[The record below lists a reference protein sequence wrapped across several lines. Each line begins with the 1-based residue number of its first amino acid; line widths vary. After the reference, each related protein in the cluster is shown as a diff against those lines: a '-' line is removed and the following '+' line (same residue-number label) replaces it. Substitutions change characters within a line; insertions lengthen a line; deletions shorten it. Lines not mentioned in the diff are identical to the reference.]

1 MKIRIGIGAAP
12 TTLEALHE
20 VAQAVSSGGFDSI
33 WLPEVLASPV
43 LDPVVALA
51 VLAATAPRLKL
62 GTTVL
67 FTGTN
72 TIRLAKRLASL
83 DVVSGGRLLVTAV
96 PGLTTGTE
104 PSAIGLDPRNAGP
117 VLEEVLGVLRQLW
130 SGASV
135 THDGPAGTFTN
146 VTVRPTPVQHPLE
159 VWLGGTASNSLL
171 RCGRVG
177 DGWLPS
183 LCTPEEVASG
193 RVVIE
198 REAALHGRAISEE
211 HFGVSLGYFA
221 HGYPEGLE
229 DSMASRLKGRVLADV
244 IPSTLDE
251 VPVLLERFIAEG
263 CSKFVLRPLDGG
275 VDYAE
280 AFSALSP
287 FVVGLQT

>member
-1 MKIRIGIGAAP
+1 VKIRIGIGAAP
-12 TTLEALHE
+12 TSLEELTA
-20 VAQAVSSGGFDSI
+20 VADSVVRGGFDSI

-43 LDPVVALA
+43 LDPAVALA
-51 VLAATAPRLKL
+51 TLAASAPTLKL

-96 PGLTTGTE
+96 PGLTTGAE
-104 PSAIGLDPRNAGP
+104 PSAIGLDPRRGGP
-117 VLEEVLGVLRQLW
+117 VLEEVLGLLRQLW
-130 SGASV
+130 SGAAV
-135 THDGPAGTFTN
+135 THDGPAGSFTD
-146 VTVRPTPVQHPLE
+146 VTVRPTPVQQPLE
-159 VWLGGTASNSLL
+159 VWLGGTARNSLL

-183 LCTPEEVASG
+183 MCTPEEVARG

-198 REAALHGRAISEE
+198 AEAALHGRAISEE

-221 HGYPEGLE
+221 HGYPDGLE
-229 DSMASRLKGRVLADV
+229 ASMANRLKGRALPDV
-244 IPSTLDE
+244 IPPTLDE

-263 CSKFVLRPLDGG
+263 CSKFVLRPLDAG

-287 FVVGLQT
+287 SVVGLQT